1 MVIVEKSFPRGGTS
15 NGAKKAIKENIIFGA
30 VQRRA
35 KKRKTHGTGDVN
47 DTANE
52 NLETF
57 SAELLNYDTIQEGML
72 IMGVVK
78 QVDQLHLK
86 LSLPG
91 RLTAK
96 VSTLEISEAYTKS
109 LQRLVS
115 NSQPDE
121 GIKSLP
127 DLYKIGQVVYGKV
140 QELKRSDNGRVGIT
154 MTLKPSNVHSELRH
168 SNIRKDFIF
177 SGAVEEVQEH
187 GYIIESG
194 IKNLRCFLPFEN
206 SQEEH
211 VTGEHLL
218 LKVKKMTPNKNA
230 STCICKEL
238 SIEELKIKEQR
249 DCNLDYLMPSMIVH
263 FQVEKVLKDGLQGTI
278 MNELFTAYVNEH
290 QLDSPLALPEN
301 FQTGS
306 VHKAR
311 ILYVMPLT
319 KLVYLTLNLRNLSE
333 ENTTTSEI
341 ELLKRGDIVEDARV
355 HHFGTG
361 GVIFILNEKF
371 KGVVSYKTIKT
382 NYKGNYDQDALLA
395 KYVKKSQHKVRI
407 LEYDAMDSLYTCTD
421 DISLINE
428 KFFTLQDVKA
438 GEFVEAIV
446 ETPDTKIGGYRL
458 KVGKLKGTIE
468 KIYLAATSKT
478 LDIDTKMKCRVVGI
492 NADRSIIYLTNRPEY
507 MAKNCRLLTSLA
519 QAKVNAKYM
528 GTVVKITKG
537 ISVLVKFFGEVK
549 GILYKDK
556 DTSTDEIDS
565 LVEGQTMLFRVA
577 KVNGEQLVLRLASN
591 LLLNPGE
598 ICPVTVVHVLE
609 SGLEVQLVYNSEDG
623 SECTAKALVPTTFL
637 SDFRDLTLAKLKTY
651 NIGDALQAVCISGNV
666 FSVRDVDYYAQ
677 TAINKW
683 KDIKPGNILKAYVKN
698 VLDENIIEICMLTAG
713 CKAPIKLHSDML
725 LVKAFNL
732 HKLTLSS
739 EQVVYARVL
748 GKENI
753 TKSISVSAKLTD
765 VLEDCLDASAKY
777 IESYL
782 KEVHAIKAAF
792 RANEQTIS
800 QFSIGD
806 KVTAEFQCVND
817 VTKDWEFVLDKTE
830 IIGLVKAT
838 IVDKA
843 KIPKPGTQQNCII
856 LWIDYSRNII
866 YLSNKPSDL
875 NHISN
880 DQNIPSNLVGKSG
893 IKAKVLL
900 KMDTILICSL
910 KKLNNPLIY
919 CPVRLHFNDF
929 EEMCANSVAEG
940 SFCRLSFIHKT
951 LPIAVPDDIYKAC
964 HASNAKKRK
973 LTQDDVK
980 ATPLKM
986 VRMENFLE
994 KGEPALSKQKSQQ
1007 ALKSSNDC
1015 HQMRGSNIDKKIVKY
1030 EKNVKEQDKEID
1042 QQVTNEN
1049 DNEEGSATSKN
1060 GSSKRKKVTKE
1071 QIKSNPCAQ
1080 TKDTD
1085 AASKKRPQ
1093 NAGDSKERVKK
1104 VKKEVPLF
1112 YEDKTPNLDDHLSDD
1127 ARHSNAKERMTSTTN
1142 ITPLAGVVD
1151 FWDLSKSDNFAGSS
1165 DSEDDDDDNDDNNK
1179 PTKKKK
1185 LTAAEKFKK
1194 QREEEAR
1201 LRNIE
1206 EKYADPKH
1214 IPETVDQ
1221 FDRLVLSEPD
1231 NSKHWINYMV
1241 YHMQS
1246 FEIEKSRA
1254 VARRALKTI
1263 SFRNPNEQINIWV
1276 ALLNLELRYG
1286 SKESFDDTFK
1296 EALTYNDPIKI
1307 YLRALDILIDLQ
1319 KQEELT
1325 GMVSIITKKFKS
1337 VPEAWRSAANALFAI
1352 GMVERAQ
1359 QLLHKALSSLPE
1371 REHVN
1376 TIIMF
1381 ANLNHKYG
1389 RSEMAQTLLDQI
1401 VTSYPKR
1408 VDVWSQYVDV
1418 LIKENLIDCA
1428 RNVLERAII
1437 QKIPL
1442 KKMRTIFKKY
1452 LEFEQNYGTEAN
1464 VQRVKQL
1471 AVDYVKKNQHL

>member
-15 NGAKKAIKENIIFGA
+15 NAAKKAIKENIIFGA
-30 VQRRA
+30 VQKRT
-35 KKRKTHGTGDVN
+35 KKRKTHGSGDVN
-47 DTANE
+47 NAENG

-91 RLTAK
+91 RITAK

-115 NSQPDE
+115 NSQPDD
-121 GIKSLP
+121 GVKSLP
-127 DLYKIGQVVYGKV
+127 DLYRIGQVVYGKV
-140 QELKRSDNGRVGIT
+140 QELKRSDTGRVWIV

-177 SGAVEEVQEH
+177 SGAIEEVQEH

-206 SQEEH
+206 SQKEH
-211 VTGEHLL
+211 VTGQHVL
-218 LKVKKMTPNKNA
+218 LKVKKMTSNKNA

-238 SIEELKIKEQR
+238 LIEEVKIKEQR
-249 DCNLDYLMPSMIVH
+249 DCNLDYLMPSMIVQ

-290 QLDSPLALPEN
+290 QLDSPLALPET
-301 FQTGS
+301 FQIGS

-333 ENTTTSEI
+333 ENTSASEI

-361 GVIFILNEKF
+361 GIIFILNEKF
-371 KGVVSYKTIKT
+371 KGVVSYKTIKA

-438 GEFVEAIV
+438 GEFVKAIV
-446 ETPDTKIGGYRL
+446 ETPDTKMGGYRL
-458 KVGKLKGTIE
+458 KVGKLKGAIE
-468 KIYLAATSKT
+468 NIYLAATSKT
-478 LDIDTKMKCRVVGI
+478 LDSDTKMKCRVVGI
-492 NADRSIIYLTNRPEY
+492 NTDRNIIYLTNRPEY

-519 QAKVNAKYM
+519 QAKINATYM

-537 ISVLVKFFGEVK
+537 VSVLVKFFGEVK

-577 KVNGEQLVLRLASN
+577 KVKGEQLVLRLASN

-609 SGLEVQLVYNSEDG
+609 SGLEVQMVYNSEDG
-623 SECTAKALVPTTFL
+623 SECTAKGLVPTTFL

-651 NIGDALQAVCISGNV
+651 NIGEALQAVCISGNV
-666 FSVRDVDYYAQ
+666 FSVRDAGYYAQ
-677 TAINKW
+677 SAINKW
-683 KDIKPGNILKAYVKN
+683 QDIKPGNILKAYVKN
-698 VLDENIIEICMLTAG
+698 VVDENVIEICMLTAG
-713 CKAPIKLHSDML
+713 CKEPIKLHSDMM

-739 EQVVYARVL
+739 EQVLYARVL

-753 TKSISVSAKLTD
+753 TKAISVSAKLTD
-765 VLEDCLDASAKY
+765 VLEDCLDESAKY
-777 IESYL
+777 VESYL
-782 KEVHAIKAAF
+782 KEVDAIKAAL
-792 RANEQTIS
+792 RTNEHTIS

-806 KVTAEFQCVND
+806 KITAEFQCVND

-830 IIGLVKAT
+830 VIGLVKAT
-838 IVDKA
+838 IVGKA

-856 LWIDYSRNII
+856 LWIDYSINII
-866 YLSNKPSDL
+866 YLSNKASDI

-893 IKAKVLL
+893 INAKVLL
-900 KMDTILICSL
+900 KLDTILICSL
-910 KKLNNPLIY
+910 KRLNNPLIY
-919 CPVRLHFNDF
+919 CPARLHFNDF
-929 EEMCANSVAEG
+929 EEVCANSVAEG
-940 SFCRLSFIHKT
+940 SFYRLSFIHKT

-964 HASNAKKRK
+964 HVSKAKKRK
-973 LTQDDVK
+973 LTQDNVK
-980 ATPLKM
+980 ATTLKIA
-986 VRMENFLE
+986 RMENSLE
-994 KGEPALSKQKSQQ
+994 KGEPALSKKKSQQ
-1007 ALKSSNDC
+1007 AIKSSNDC
-1015 HQMRGSNIDKKIVKY
+1015 HQMQSS
-1030 EKNVKEQDKEID
+1030 EID
-1042 QQVTNEN
+1042 QQVTNEDN
-1049 DNEEGSATSKN
+1049 NEEGSALSTN
-1060 GSSKRKKVTKE
+1060 DLSKRKKVTKE
-1071 QIKSNPCAQ
+1071 PMKSNVSGP
-1080 TKDTD
+1080 TKDID
-1085 AASKKRPQ
+1085 AASKKRSQ
-1093 NAGDSKERVKK
+1093 YRTDSKERVKK
-1104 VKKEVPLF
+1104 MKEEVPLF
-1112 YEDKTPNLDDHLSDD
+1112 YEDKTPTLDDHSNQTGFPVFADD
-1127 ARHSNAKERMTSTTN
+1127 ARNNKTKERMTSTIRIN
-1142 ITPLAGVVD
+1142 PLAGVVD
-1151 FWDLSKSDNFAGSS
+1151 FWDLSKSNDFVEPS
-1165 DSEDDDDDNDDNNK
+1165 DSEDDDDDNDDNKK

-1206 EKYADPKH
+1206 EKYADPNH
-1214 IPETVDQ
+1214 MPETVDQ

-1241 YHMQS
+1241 FHMQS
-1246 FEIEKSRA
+1246 FEIDKSRA

-1263 SFRNPNEQINIWV
+1263 SFRNPNEQINMWV

-1296 EALTYNDPIKI
+1296 DALTYNDPIKI

-1319 KQEELT
+1319 KHEELT
-1325 GMVSIITKKFKS
+1325 GMVSVITKKFKS

-1381 ANLNHKYG
+1381 ANLNQKYG